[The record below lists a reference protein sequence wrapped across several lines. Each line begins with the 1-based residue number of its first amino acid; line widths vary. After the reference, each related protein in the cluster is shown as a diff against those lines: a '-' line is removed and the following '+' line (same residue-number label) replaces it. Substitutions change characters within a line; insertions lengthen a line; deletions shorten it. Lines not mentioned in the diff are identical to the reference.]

1 MLQTVKVKYLMK
13 LQPVISRKADLMP
26 PAEPILQGE
35 ILVKSQKMRV
45 CCFLLYA
52 ISKTLQE
59 RTSFL
64 PTLQEN
70 KKRVHKYR
78 AKSWKSQQILNFKQ

>member
-26 PAEPILQGE
+26 PAKPILQGE
-35 ILVKSQKMRV
+35 ILVKSQKMLV

-59 RTSFL
+59 RTSFFPL
-64 PTLQEN
+64 CRKT
-70 KKRVHKYR
+70 KREFINIEPSLGKANR
-78 AKSWKSQQILNFKQ
+78 S